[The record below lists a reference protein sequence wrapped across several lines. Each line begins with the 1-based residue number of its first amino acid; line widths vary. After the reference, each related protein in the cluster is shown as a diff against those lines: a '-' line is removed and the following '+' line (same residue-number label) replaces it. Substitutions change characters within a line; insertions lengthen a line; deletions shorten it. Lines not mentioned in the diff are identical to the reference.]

1 MFPRAAALSLAIA
14 LLCLVPSAATADVDS
29 GWLSMSA
36 EGVTVRY
43 RSEDAQAA
51 RRILTVAGERA
62 DAIAREMGLAALSPV
77 TITIAATDEDF
88 GRQTAGGVPDWGVGC
103 ADPGG
108 GTIVVKSPRIVPY
121 PLQVEDVVVHEL
133 AHVAVGRVLRGI
145 PVPRWFHEGI
155 AMAVAGEWRLGES
168 GDVAAALAGGHL
180 LPLRALRSRFPE
192 SGRAAMLAYTESFYA
207 VELMK
212 QRAGARTPGELV
224 RTIAFEGSFDRAL
237 AAMTGGDEESLDE
250 ALAGF
255 VERRLGWSHLLMNG
269 RFMFAGVAVLFLIAV
284 VIRVRRS
291 RRRMAEWDAGTDGAN
306 RGSREERE
314 GTRWD
319 WKH

>member
-1 MFPRAAALSLAIA
+1 MISPRPAALVLAIA
-14 LLCLVPSAATADVDS
+14 FLCLLPSAATADADS

-36 EGVTVRY
+36 DGVTVRY

-51 RRILTVAGERA
+51 RRILTIAGERA
-62 DAIAREMGLAALSPV
+62 DEIAREMGLAALGPV

-103 ADPGG
+103 ANAGG
-108 GTIVVKSPRIVPY
+108 GAIVVKSPRIVLY
-121 PLQVEDVVVHEL
+121 PLQIEDVVVHEL
-133 AHVAVGRVLRGI
+133 AHVAVGQVLRGI

-180 LPLRALRSRFPE
+180 FPLRALRSRFPE
-192 SGRAAMLAYTESFYA
+192 SGREAMLAYTESFYA

-212 QRAGARTPGELV
+212 QQASARTPGELV

-237 AAMTGGDEESLDE
+237 AAMTGGDEDNLDE
-250 ALAGF
+250 ALARF

-269 RFMFAGVAVLFLIAV
+269 RVMFAGLAVLFLIAV
-284 VIRVRRS
+284 VVRLRRS
-291 RRRMAEWDAGTDGAN
+291 RRRMAEWDAGRNG
-306 RGSREERE
+306 GEREDRE